1 MTQLDGFALHGYDQV
16 VQVGEGGLGR
26 VYRARRIS
34 TGGTVAIKELRDVTE
49 ASPAWHRAMRE
60 VEAMLRLKGHPNVV
74 SVEEVVPG
82 PNGPCIVM
90 EYLGAGSLHDRLGQ
104 THLSVPE
111 VVFVGHE
118 VATALLAAHTLG
130 VIHRDVKPHN
140 LLVSGF
146 GHVKVADFGIAALMR
161 DSGVRTQ
168 TQSLTL
174 AYASPEELDG
184 AADVGPPTDVYSLA
198 ATLAHLATGIK
209 PSFRDRALTSL
220 PFDHEPGL
228 GLFGQTLRRS
238 LAIEP
243 AQRPTMTELVAIFDD
258 AQTRLGGRRLANLPV
273 GATPLVAAP
282 YAPQSA
288 AGPPDHT
295 AVRPYAAAT
304 AISPLRPAASPPPPP
319 PPPPPPLVAEIAP
332 AASGPPGS
340 NSRRPT
346 LVALAAVVATLSI
359 AGAGFLVFGGSSEKD
374 EQPLTGAGSVAP
386 TGATVADQASS
397 PPATTAP
404 TQTVPPLTAAP
415 PPTTIEIVT
424 TVPPDPVTVAS
435 AELQRLIAADRP
447 TANALVGQFVPQLSA
462 KYVGLDYEGVRYGPV
477 EILADHLLHRNDYG
491 AILVDSG
498 AFAFEINDGPMI
510 GWYLSIVPAPFSTK
524 AAATQW
530 CTDRGL
536 GPDYCFGREF
546 KPAR

>member
-209 PSFRDRALTSL
+209 PSFRDRALTSWRGDEVAGVRKADRFRRTTV
-220 PFDHEPGL
+220 PK
-228 GLFGQTLRRS
+228 LF
-238 LAIEP
+238 
-243 AQRPTMTELVAIFDD
+243 
-258 AQTRLGGRRLANLPV
+258 
-273 GATPLVAAP
+273 
-282 YAPQSA
+282 
-288 AGPPDHT
+288 
-295 AVRPYAAAT
+295 
-304 AISPLRPAASPPPPP
+304 
-319 PPPPPPLVAEIAP
+319 
-332 AASGPPGS
+332 
-340 NSRRPT
+340 
-346 LVALAAVVATLSI
+346 TLS
-359 AGAGFLVFGGSSEKD
+359 
-374 EQPLTGAGSVAP
+374 VAMP
-386 TGATVADQASS
+386 TRNSMSREARSS
-397 PPATTAP
+397 PPLSTRWVSTSMPSAPMREQAMAPSTLRTTSWRCSRKP
-404 TQTVPPLTAAP
+404 MSCRS
-415 PPTTIEIVT
+415 
-424 TVPPDPVTVAS
+424 AS
-435 AELQRLIAADRP
+435 
-447 TANALVGQFVPQLSA
+447 
-462 KYVGLDYEGVRYGPV
+462 
-477 EILADHLLHRNDYG
+477 
-491 AILVDSG
+491 
-498 AFAFEINDGPMI
+498 
-510 GWYLSIVPAPFSTK
+510 
-524 AAATQW
+524 
-530 CTDRGL
+530 
-536 GPDYCFGREF
+536 
-546 KPAR
+546 